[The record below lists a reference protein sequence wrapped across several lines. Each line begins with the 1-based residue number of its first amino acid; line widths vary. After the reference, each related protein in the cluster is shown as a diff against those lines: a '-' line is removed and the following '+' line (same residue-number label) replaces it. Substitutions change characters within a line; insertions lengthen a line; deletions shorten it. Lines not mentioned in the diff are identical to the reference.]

1 MKVYSARLV
10 EGTKNSYNIEFRHP
24 ILKDNNGKQGRKI
37 RRGLGTEKQ
46 LAENIVD
53 SINEILKD
61 NTLWSLSEK
70 EYVEKEYGEKVAE
83 IFYDKMIE
91 QTSEES
97 EAIREDLIELP
108 RDEEYS
114 VAMFIGGTGVGK
126 TSDIRVILGLDNN
139 ESSFPAISPTR
150 TTTCN
155 SEYIFTENSSD
166 DSECVVTFL
175 NNNQVINLIQESIN
189 NGVKRIILEK
199 GSNNDSDLNGLKKKI
214 AADFMSH
221 QENRFRLNY
230 ILGQYFESEEKLE
243 RRIEA
248 YKKQNLEDS
257 FIDLRLNNEKINTI
271 LDNIILLY
279 KQIENLG
286 SSEDEEVEKLDN
298 MANSKEYKIIVD
310 IILDHIKKTINLI
323 NDRYN
328 EIGEFK
334 MVREWPVYWYGKSD
348 KLDQLIKVLEYIG
361 GNSSQFFGTLLTPL
375 VDGIR
380 LKAPFASEFG
390 NKEMPKLVI
399 IDSEGSGH
407 SGKKITSLPLSIT
420 NKFNNVDA
428 IVIVDKADEAMKGI
442 SQVILNE
449 VSSRGSQ
456 EKAIMLYNR
465 FENIEGTNLFDDDDK
480 KDFIFEI
487 QNNSIKQMKEEF
499 QLNDSIIDSLIK
511 RLEKNTFFLKEVNQS
526 KKHSETKNEFEKIID
541 RIISLG
547 ESKKHKI
554 KDIPKYEMD
563 KIILTNMKA
572 KELFNNQWE
581 SYLGIKI
588 SSGFPKQHW
597 SRIKALS
604 NRFAKWSG
612 YLWYDNLTPASDMSS
627 YLMTQIGEFLHN
639 PKSWKY
645 ENNTSSED
653 KEKIINLIQQKV
665 SMQINELIQQRIK
678 LDEYEQ
684 WVKAYSHR
692 YEGSTL
698 KRRDDIKRIFDNV
711 MPDVTLSYSVKNE
724 EFILKI
730 KEIIEISIK
739 EVEEM
744 YTKV

>member
-46 LAENIVD
+46 LAESIVD
-53 SINEILKD
+53 SINEVLKD
-61 NTLWSLSEK
+61 NTLWGLSEK
-70 EYVEKEYGEKVAE
+70 EYVEKKYGEKVAD
-83 IFYDKMIE
+83 IFYDKMVE

-97 EAIREDLIELP
+97 EGIRENLIELP
-108 RDEEYS
+108 RNEEYS

-126 TSDIRVILGLDNN
+126 TSDIRVILGLDDN

-199 GSNNDSDLNGLKKKI
+199 GSNNEADLNGLKKKI

-499 QLNDSIIDSLIK
+499 QLNDSIIDGLIK

-526 KKHSETKNEFEKIID
+526 NKLSETKNEFQKIID
-541 RIISLG
+541 KIVSLG
-547 ESKKHKI
+547 ENKKHKI

-563 KIILTNMKA
+563 KIIITNMKA

-588 SSGFPKQHW
+588 SSGFSRQHW

-604 NRFAKWSG
+604 NRFANWSG

-639 PKSWKY
+639 PKSWKH
-645 ENNTSSED
+645 ENNTNSED

-665 SMQINELIQQRIK
+665 SMQINGLIQQRIK

-692 YEGSTL
+692 DKGSTL
-698 KRRDDIKRIFDNV
+698 DRRDDIKRIFDNV
-711 MPDVTLSYSVKNE
+711 MPDVTLSYSVKNQ

-739 EVEEM
+739 EIEEM
-744 YTKV
+744 YTEL